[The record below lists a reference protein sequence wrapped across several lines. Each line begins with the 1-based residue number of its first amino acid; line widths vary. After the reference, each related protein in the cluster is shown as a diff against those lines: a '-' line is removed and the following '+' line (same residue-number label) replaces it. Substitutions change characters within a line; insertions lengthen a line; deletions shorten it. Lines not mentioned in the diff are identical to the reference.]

1 MSVLSRLAVALCV
14 ASLSAPVGAA
24 DPIKAAPASPA
35 KAATAAPNK
44 AAPVAPAPKKAVA
57 ATPAASAASAA
68 AAPLPPSARAVL
80 PFAHVGDTVISG
92 ADYQRALA
100 VAMRKKYYHAK
111 PPEAEYAQFQREVG
125 EQVVDRVLLLAEARR
140 RGLQPDR
147 EKIDATV
154 AGYEEQ
160 YKASPNWATNR
171 ANMLA
176 AVVPQLESESLL
188 DRLESGVRQVP
199 APAEDVARAYY
210 ERQKELFVEPEQLKV
225 SVIMLRVDPSSPK
238 AAWTSAKDEA
248 DVIYRK
254 LQAGANFGDLA
265 RLHSSDRSASRGGE
279 MDYAHRGMLPEGVH
293 SVVDTLA
300 VGVVAEP
307 VRLLEGY
314 VLLRLDGRRNAEQ
327 RTFEQVRVRAGEL
340 WQRDEAQARWK
351 SLLAELRKGT
361 PVRVD
366 ESHYAPL
373 RGPTDKRNAG

>member
-1 MSVLSRLAVALCV
+1 MSVLCRLAGALCV
-14 ASLSAPVGAA
+14 ASLSVSVWAA
-24 DPIKAAPASPA
+24 DPVKPAPAKAVAAAPA
-35 KAATAAPNK
+35 K
-44 AAPVAPAPKKAVA
+44 AAPVAPAPAKVNPVA
-57 ATPAASAASAA
+57 PAASAA
-68 AAPLPPSARAVL
+68 AAPLPPSVRAAL
-80 PFAHVGDTVISG
+80 PFAHVGDTVVSG

-140 RGLQPDR
+140 RGVQPDR

-154 AGYEEQ
+154 AGYEDQ

-171 ANMLA
+171 EKMLA
-176 AVVPQLESESLL
+176 AVVPQLETESLL
-188 DRLESGVRQVP
+188 DRLERIVRQVP
-199 APAEDVARAYY
+199 APAEEVARAYY
-210 ERQKELFVEPEQLKV
+210 EQHKDLFVEPEQLKV
-225 SVIMLRVDPSSPK
+225 SVIVLRVDPSSPK
-238 AAWTSAKDEA
+238 AAWTSAQAEA

-265 RLHSSDRSASRGGE
+265 RLHSGDRSAARGGE
-279 MDYAHRGMLPEGVH
+279 MDYAHRGMLPEAVH
-293 SVVDTLA
+293 SVVDKLV

-314 VLLRLDGRRNAEQ
+314 VLLRLDGRRKAEQ

-340 WQRDEAQARWK
+340 WQRDEADARWK
-351 SLLAELRKGT
+351 SLLAELRKAT